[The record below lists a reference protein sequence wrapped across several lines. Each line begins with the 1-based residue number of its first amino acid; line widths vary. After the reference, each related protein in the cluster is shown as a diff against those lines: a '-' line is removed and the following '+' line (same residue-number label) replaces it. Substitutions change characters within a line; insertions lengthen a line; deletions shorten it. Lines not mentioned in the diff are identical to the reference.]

1 MMKSV
6 RKTLSILFAV
16 PIFLSLIIV
25 LLYECD
31 LLIGGELEGDAVLEY
46 QLVGTMELI
55 TICLIPLALRLF
67 KFKFVHRQITDESVK
82 GMKKWGILRIA
93 MIAIPMLV
101 NTFLYYQFVNVAF
114 GYMGIIGLLSLVFVY
129 PSEERCRREMGDE
142 A

>member
-1 MMKSV
+1 MMKSI

-31 LLIGGELEGDAVLEY
+31 LLISGEMERDAVLEY

-67 KFKFVHRQITDESVK
+67 KFKFVHRQIIDDSVK

>member
-31 LLIGGELEGDAVLEY
+31 LLISGEMERDAVLEY

-67 KFKFVHRQITDESVK
+67 KFKFVHRQIIDDSVK

-129 PSEERCRREMGDE
+129 PSEERCRREMGG
-142 A
+142 

>member
-31 LLIGGELEGDAVLEY
+31 LLISGEMEGDAVLEY

-67 KFKFVHRQITDESVK
+67 KFKFVHHQIIDDSVK

>member
-25 LLYECD
+25 LLYEFD
-31 LLIGGELEGDAVLEY
+31 LLTSGGMVGDAVLEY

-67 KFKFVHRQITDESVK
+67 KFKFVHRQITGDSVK

>member
-31 LLIGGELEGDAVLEY
+31 LLISGEMERDAVLEY

-67 KFKFVHRQITDESVK
+67 KFKFVHRPIIDDSVK

-129 PSEERCRREMGDE
+129 PSEERCRREMGG
-142 A
+142 